1 MLDST
6 HDPQRRS
13 WLESANVAECD
24 FPIQNLPFGVFATA
38 AGARGGVAIGDSIVD
53 LATASRAA
61 IFAGLAAD
69 AAAAASGA
77 TLNPLLALG
86 NTHAREL
93 RRQLSEAMATSAPA
107 ATADALRACLVPM
120 SDATLLLPARIDAF
134 TDFLCSIDHTLRMG
148 NGNLPPAFKVLP
160 IAYNG
165 RASSICV
172 SGQPVRRPNGYS
184 RTGDGEPVFGP
195 EPWLDFEL
203 ELGAFI
209 GPGNALGD
217 SIAIGDAERHFFG
230 TCLLNDWSA
239 RGIQFFESQPLGPF
253 LGKSFRTSISPWIVT
268 TDALAPFRVADSPS
282 AFDIELDARIRTAEM
297 RSHGDEPSVVAR
309 TNFRS
314 MYWTFAQMIAHHASN
329 GCNLRPGDLLGSGT
343 TSGPSDDSR
352 ACLAEITERGKAP
365 LTLANGQLRTWL
377 EDGDEVVFRGRASRD
392 GYVSIGFGECRAVV
406 EPAAGARRTAAAVP
420 PPSDG

>member
-1 MLDST
+1 M
-6 HDPQRRS
+6 
-13 WLESANVAECD
+13 
-24 FPIQNLPFGVFATA
+24 
-38 AGARGGVAIGDSIVD
+38 
-53 LATASRAA
+53 
-61 IFAGLAAD
+61 
-69 AAAAASGA
+69 
-77 TLNPLLALG
+77 
-86 NTHAREL
+86 
-93 RRQLSEAMATSAPA
+93 
-107 ATADALRACLVPM
+107 
-120 SDATLLLPARIDAF
+120 
-134 TDFLCSIDHTLRMG
+134 
-148 NGNLPPAFKVLP
+148 LP

-172 SGQPVRRPNGYS
+172 SGQPVRRPNGYY

-217 SIAIGDAERHFFG
+217 SIAIDDAERHFFG
-230 TCLLNDWSA
+230 ACLLNDWSA

-268 TDALAPFRVADSPS
+268 TDALAPFRVAESPS

-352 ACLAEITERGKAP
+352 ACLAEITERGKTP